1 MISEFLHSPLVN
13 IDSLVNLLML
23 LHQLKDIFKNSQTTT
38 IISIYEESMTDMD
51 RRQME
56 SLMETWNKIMN
67 DHGAK
72 CSTFVNLHGTKEKVL
87 SNFEECAGSQLR
99 ISMERFQVVTK
110 RLIKSKELPLKN
122 FMEAFVL
129 FNTKY
134 SEDCSKVVEAYCND
148 SLAPLCRK
156 IPKLDMTLWPMEER
170 IHIITPM
177 QVQDF
182 INTLSIAQQF
192 IDDDANF
199 VLCCLLILF
208 KREENPHSLNK
219 WLLKMLSKN
228 VSNASH
234 TFPNADE
241 AISGFFNAMTE
252 LLRMSANRMLSLMP
266 NEE

>member
-1 MISEFLHSPLVN
+1 MVSEFLHNSTTDD
-13 IDSLVNLLML
+13 IDKLLEL
-23 LHQLKDIFKNSQTTT
+23 LHQLRAIFKNSQTTT
-38 IISIYEESMTDMD
+38 IISIYEESMTNMD

-56 SLMETWNKIMN
+56 SLMETWKKIMN

-72 CSTFVNLHGTKEKVL
+72 CSTFVDFFETKEKL
-87 SNFEECAGSQLR
+87 ISNFEECIGFQLR
-99 ISMERFQVVTK
+99 INMERFQVMTK
-110 RLIKSKELPLKN
+110 RLIKSKEVPLPN
-122 FMEAFVL
+122 FMEALNL
-129 FNTKY
+129 FNAKY
-134 SEDCSKVVEAYCND
+134 SEDCSRYVEAFCHD

-156 IPKLDMTLWPMEER
+156 IPKHDMTLFPSEER
-170 IHIITPM
+170 VNIITPM

-252 LLRMSANRMLSLMP
+252 LDRMFANKVSSLMP

>member
-1 MISEFLHSPLVN
+1 MTDD
-13 IDSLVNLLML
+13 IDKLLEL
-23 LHQLKDIFKNSQTTT
+23 LHQLRAIFKNSQTTT

-56 SLMETWNKIMN
+56 SLMETWKKIMN

-72 CSTFVNLHGTKEKVL
+72 CSTFVDFFETKEKL
-87 SNFEECAGSQLR
+87 GSNFEECVGSQLR
-99 ISMERFQVVTK
+99 ISMERFQVINK
-110 RLIKSKELPLKN
+110 RLIESKQLPLKN
-122 FMEAFVL
+122 FMEVTSL

-134 SEDCSKVVEAYCND
+134 CGDLPRYVEAFCND

-156 IPKLDMTLWPMEER
+156 IPKHNMSLWPMDER
-170 IHIITPM
+170 LAMITPI

-182 INTLSIAQQF
+182 INTTSIVQQF
-192 IDDDANF
+192 IEDDVNF
-199 VLCCLLILF
+199 VLCSLLILF

-241 AISGFFNAMTE
+241 AISGFFNTMTE
-252 LLRMSANRMLSLMP
+252 LLGMCAKKMLSLMP